1 MGRGSGARPRRL
13 PTLILR
19 IVFFERS

>member
-19 IVFFERS
+19 SVFFERS